1 MDELEQL
8 KKTAQRVG
16 QSIALFFAVYFV
28 SYIASALI
36 GQFLPLGGTDIGF
49 IVSAICMLGAI
60 VAVCC
65 FVLVY
70 VIRDKE

>member
-8 KKTAQRVG
+8 KKTAVRVG

-36 GQFLPLGGTDIGF
+36 GQFLPLGSSDVGF
-49 IVSAICMLGAI
+49 LVSAICMHGAI
-60 VAVCC
+60 MAVCC
-65 FVLVY
+65 FVLAC
-70 VIRDKE
+70 VIRDKK